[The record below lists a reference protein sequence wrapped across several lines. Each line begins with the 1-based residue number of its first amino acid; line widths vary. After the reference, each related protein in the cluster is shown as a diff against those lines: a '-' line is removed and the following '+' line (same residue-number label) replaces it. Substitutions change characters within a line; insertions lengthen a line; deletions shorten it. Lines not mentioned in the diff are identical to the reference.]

1 MLNKRLT
8 LCLFVAIILIILSGC
23 SNESENENKQADSYM
38 TEEADR
44 KITEESKEGEAT
56 TESTEDASIENSEN
70 KTEQQTPN
78 EQNPST
84 RKIIYTANLEIEVNS
99 YEKAL
104 KNIQKKVE
112 VYQGYI
118 VESTMFEEEENK
130 GTSGFIT
137 VRVPQEKFREFI
149 QLVEDGSKNV
159 LSSSISGQD
168 VTEEYVDLESRL
180 RSKQVVEERLLSY
193 MKKAEKT
200 EDLLAISKD
209 LASVQEEIDQIK
221 GRMKYLENKSE
232 LATITI
238 HMTENNLTISGEDLN
253 TWDKTKQQLL
263 KSLNWLL
270 TAVSGFIIFFVGNLP
285 IILVTVSIAVIVLI
299 VIRKFSKSNKD
310 NS

>member
-1 MLNKRLT
+1 MLDKRLT
-8 LCLFVAIILIILSGC
+8 LCLFVAIILVILSGC
-23 SNESENENKQADSYM
+23 SNESENGNKQADSYM

-270 TAVSGFIIFFVGNLP
+270 TAVSGFIIFFVGNSP
-285 IILVTVSIAVIVLI
+285 IILVTVSIAAIVLI
-299 VIRKFSKSNKD
+299 AIRKLSKSNKD

>member
-8 LCLFVAIILIILSGC
+8 LCLFVAIILNILSGC

-149 QLVEDGSKNV
+149 QLVEDGSENV

-238 HMTENNLTISGEDLN
+238 HMTENNLTISREDLN

-285 IILVTVSIAVIVLI
+285 IILVTVSIAAIVLI
-299 VIRKFSKSNKD
+299 AIRKLSKSNKD

>member
-1 MLNKRLT
+1 MLDKRLT

-23 SNESENENKQADSYM
+23 SNESENGNKQADSYM

-112 VYQGYI
+112 VYQGYT

-149 QLVEDGSKNV
+149 QLVEDGSENV

-285 IILVTVSIAVIVLI
+285 IILVTVSIAAIVLI
-299 VIRKFSKSNKD
+299 AIRKLSKSNKD

>member
-8 LCLFVAIILIILSGC
+8 LCLFVAIILVILSGC
-23 SNESENENKQADSYM
+23 SNESENGNKQADSYM

-70 KTEQQTPN
+70 KTEQQTPD

-270 TAVSGFIIFFVGNLP
+270 TAASGFIIFFVGNLP
-285 IILVTVSIAVIVLI
+285 IILVTASIAVIVLI
-299 VIRKFSKSNKD
+299 AIRKFSKSNKD

>member
-270 TAVSGFIIFFVGNLP
+270 TAASGFIIFFVGNLP
-285 IILVTVSIAVIVLI
+285 IILVTASIAVIVLI
-299 VIRKFSKSNKD
+299 AIRKFSKSNKD

>member
-1 MLNKRLT
+1 MLDKRLT

-23 SNESENENKQADSYM
+23 SNESENGNKQADSYM

-149 QLVEDGSKNV
+149 QLVEDGSENV

-285 IILVTVSIAVIVLI
+285 IILVTVSIAAIVLI
-299 VIRKFSKSNKD
+299 AIRKLSKSNKD

>member
-1 MLNKRLT
+1 MLDKRLT

-23 SNESENENKQADSYM
+23 SNESENGNKQADSYM

-149 QLVEDGSKNV
+149 QLVEDGSENV

-238 HMTENNLTISGEDLN
+238 HMTENNLTISREDLN

-285 IILVTVSIAVIVLI
+285 IILVTVSIAAIVLI
-299 VIRKFSKSNKD
+299 AIRKLSKSNKD

>member
-1 MLNKRLT
+1 MLDKRLT
-8 LCLFVAIILIILSGC
+8 LCLFVAIILVILSGC
-23 SNESENENKQADSYM
+23 SNESGNENKQADSYM

-149 QLVEDGSKNV
+149 QLVEDGSENV

-168 VTEEYVDLESRL
+168 VTEEYVDLGSRL

-285 IILVTVSIAVIVLI
+285 IILVTASIAAIVLI
-299 VIRKFSKSNKD
+299 AIRKLSKSNKD